1 MGRKRKSGDNG
12 NRGNTKPKSR
22 RTSTRLANAAAS
34 NNPSV
39 KASENL
45 DVQHHGGTV
54 NMPPLALQG
63 PEYPVMPPGE
73 SRGEFVSP
81 QSQCRPQNRPNVSGP
96 TSVLSAGGALG
107 PATSS
112 WGNSMAPAASA
123 AGISPILGLS
133 DVSVTSSR
141 GPTTA
146 AAPTGARAVGPMSTG
161 QNPTAP
167 AVDAAGISP
176 IGLAQSN
183 NLASVCAPLASHL
196 AQNIRD
202 KIGRSE
208 FVELGS
214 ILDTWDPIDVSSP
227 DEQTLSFAID
237 ETGRPVLKPAKKP
250 PKKIISISVWTNAFL
265 VYMATYL
272 EYHPHRTQEMMQYF
286 HTIRMASLKFGSLGW
301 VDYDRHFRMRK
312 QRSPETSWGVIDGE
326 LWYLFMVTSPAFTR
340 GRAPQFREPFINYP
354 RQQSQTS
361 GFPATHSS
369 PTMGS
374 PGSFCFDFNKAIGCS
389 FARCKFPHVC
399 GTCRAAGHNALTCK
413 HGKTS
418 TGSRW
423 GSMSH

>member
-1 MGRKRKSGDNG
+1 M
-12 NRGNTKPKSR
+12 
-22 RTSTRLANAAAS
+22 
-34 NNPSV
+34 
-39 KASENL
+39 
-45 DVQHHGGTV
+45 
-54 NMPPLALQG
+54 
-63 PEYPVMPPGE
+63 
-73 SRGEFVSP
+73 
-81 QSQCRPQNRPNVSGP
+81 
-96 TSVLSAGGALG
+96 
-107 PATSS
+107 
-112 WGNSMAPAASA
+112 
-123 AGISPILGLS
+123 
-133 DVSVTSSR
+133 
-141 GPTTA
+141 
-146 AAPTGARAVGPMSTG
+146 
-161 QNPTAP
+161 
-167 AVDAAGISP
+167 
-176 IGLAQSN
+176 
-183 NLASVCAPLASHL
+183 
-196 AQNIRD
+196 
-202 KIGRSE
+202 
-208 FVELGS
+208 GS

-340 GRAPQFREPFINYP
+340 ISRAPQFREPFMNYP

-413 HGKTS
+413 HGKNKY
-418 TGSRW
+418 RK
-423 GSMSH
+423 